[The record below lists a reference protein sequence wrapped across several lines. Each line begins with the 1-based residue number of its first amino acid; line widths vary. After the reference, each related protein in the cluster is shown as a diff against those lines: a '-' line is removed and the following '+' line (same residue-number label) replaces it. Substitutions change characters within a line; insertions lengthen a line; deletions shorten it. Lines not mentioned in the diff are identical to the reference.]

1 MKKAFAALVLLLAVG
16 AGATATWVYLGIE
29 QPYRGYTSDE
39 QFVEIPPGLSTR
51 AIGDR
56 LVAAGIVRDS
66 LTFRAALW
74 TSGRATRL
82 KAGEYR
88 FAEPIS
94 PLAAIDRLNRGD
106 VYVVR
111 ITFPEGLNVFEMAK
125 IFELKGFGTAES
137 FVKAARGL
145 EGFLLP
151 ETYALSRHTDAPRLV
166 HEMNQAFERALTPEI
181 RAAAAARGLSIKQ
194 LATLAS
200 IVEKETGNSEER
212 PIVASVYENR
222 LRIGMPLQCDPTVI
236 YALELAGKYDGN
248 IRRDDLSIDSPY
260 NTYRY
265 SGLPPGPIASPGLAS
280 LDAVVHPVE
289 SEYLYFV
296 SRNDGSH
303 VFSKTLAEHNQN
315 VQRHQVDY
323 FRAAKTEQA
332 AEAGKAGT
340 RGKPSRA
347 GKAGTRGR

>member
-1 MKKAFAALVLLLAVG
+1 MRKALAALVVLLGFG
-16 AGATATWVYLGIE
+16 AAAAGMWVYLGIE
-29 QPYRGYTSDE
+29 QPYQGYTFDE
-39 QFVEIPPGLSTR
+39 QFVDIPPGLGTR
-51 AIGDR
+51 AIGAR

-74 TSGRATRL
+74 KSGRATRL

-94 PLAAIDRLNRGD
+94 PLAVIDRLNRGD
-106 VYVVR
+106 VFVVR

-125 IFELKGFGTAES
+125 IFESKGLGSAES
-137 FVKAARGL
+137 FVRAARGL

-151 ETYALSRHTDAPRLV
+151 ETYALPRHTDAPKLV
-166 HEMNQAFERALTPEI
+166 QQMNQAFEHALTPEI
-181 RAAAAARGLSIKQ
+181 RAAAAARGLSLKQ

-200 IVEKETGNSEER
+200 IVEKETGNPAER

-236 YALELAGKYDGN
+236 YALELAGRYNGN
-248 IRRDDLSIDSPY
+248 IHRDDLSIDSPY

-265 SGLPPGPIASPGLAS
+265 AGLPPGPIASPGLAS

-303 VFSKTLAEHNQN
+303 VFSKTLAEHNDR
-315 VQRHQVDY
+315 VQHYQVDY
-323 FRAAKTEQA
+323 FRAGRAGQA
-332 AEAGKAGT
+332 GRPGQAGGAGKAGP
-340 RGKPSRA
+340 RKH
-347 GKAGTRGR
+347 